1 MATNA
6 IHGFNTTLQQVDSRY
21 EWINDM
27 IRLRQGLV
35 LKYMQLLGLAPQD
48 PKFARPEL
56 DLDQE
61 GPSYPPVA
69 QVVDFCNHLTDYVS
83 HGHFDLFPKL
93 VELLENA
100 SGRSLSI
107 AQRVLPKLDTSIEQL
122 MDFSDKYCEHLD
134 DNKLDDLQQDL
145 EKLGPILE
153 QRFRNEDRLIIALR
167 LVHAIV
173 ATV

>member
-27 IRLRQGLV
+27 IRLRQELV

-48 PKFARPEL
+48 PKFARPEP

-61 GPSYPPVA
+61 GP
-69 QVVDFCNHLTDYVS
+69 LTDYVS
-83 HGHFDLFPKL
+83 HGHFDLFPKI

>member
-1 MATNA
+1 M
-6 IHGFNTTLQQVDSRY
+6 
-21 EWINDM
+21 
-27 IRLRQGLV
+27 
-35 LKYMQLLGLAPQD
+35 
-48 PKFARPEL
+48 
-56 DLDQE
+56 
-61 GPSYPPVA
+61 
-69 QVVDFCNHLTDYVS
+69 
-83 HGHFDLFPKL
+83 
-93 VELLENA
+93 LENA